1 MFNQIRSTMKRLL
14 LFFTVMACCNMNLS
28 LAQGSPDY
36 YGGFKIQFN
45 ENQPD
50 KFLRIIG
57 WTQFQMNY
65 TPDVPSGTSNT
76 DFLLRRSRL
85 LFLGQITKKFLFVS
99 HIGLNSLSAS
109 NMDPLG
115 KGASAQL
122 FLHDAWIQYNVLDE
136 LTVGGGLH
144 YFNGISRLNNQS
156 TLNMMTLD
164 NNRASW
170 ATLGL
175 TDQFARHLG
184 VFAKGNLGNLQYQ
197 VAVNDAL
204 ANSLDNNVPNQL
216 EARYQGVDSL
226 GAAAQYTY
234 AGYFN
239 YNILDKESNF
249 LPYKVGSYLGAKDV
263 LTVGAGFFYHPNGA
277 VILDANN
284 RTEGEDVS
292 IFAGDIFFEKP
303 VGSKNAAIT
312 AYGVYQINNY
322 GTNYL
327 LGPYGTG
334 EMAYGHVG
342 YVIPSDNQNL
352 RLQPYASY
360 AHNTFDVFSDDRR
373 RIGLGLNAY
382 LSGHHSKLTL
392 EYSNTNFGA
401 ENQDII
407 SLQAMIYL

>member
-1 MFNQIRSTMKRLL
+1 MKHVL
-14 LFFTVMACCNMNLS
+14 LFIALLSCSYFTTILS
-28 LAQGSPDY
+28 QGSPDY
-36 YGGFKIQFN
+36 NGGFKITFD

-57 WTQFQMNY
+57 WTQFQMDY
-65 TPDVPSGTSNT
+65 RPDVPSGISNT

-85 LFLGQITKKFLFVS
+85 LFLGQITDKFLFVS
-99 HIGLNSLSAS
+99 HIGLNSLNAS
-109 NMDPLG
+109 NMDPVG
-115 KGASAQL
+115 KGPSAQM
-122 FLHDAWIQYNVLDE
+122 FLHDAWIQYNLFDE
-136 LTVGGGLH
+136 VTIGGGLH

-184 VFAKGNLGNLQYQ
+184 IFAKGSKGKFQYQ
-197 VAVNDAL
+197 VAVNDAM
-204 ANSLDNNVPNQL
+204 ANSLDTNVPNQFQ
-216 EARYQGVDSL
+216 ARYQGVDSL
-226 GAAAQYTY
+226 GDAAQYTY

-239 YNILDKESNF
+239 YNILDKESNY

-263 LTVGAGFFYHPNGA
+263 LTVGAGFFYHPNGS
-277 VILDANN
+277 ILLDSDN
-284 RTEGEDVS
+284 RVEGEDVS
-292 IFAGDIFFEKP
+292 IFAGDVFFERP

-327 LGPYGTG
+327 WRAYGTG

-342 YVIPSDNQNL
+342 YVIPSDNANL
-352 RLQPYASY
+352 RFQPYASY
-360 AHNTFDVFSDDRR
+360 AHSTFDASDNDRR
-373 RIGLGLNAY
+373 RVGFGLNAY